1 MSLNYVIFQRKE
13 NPNFNLF
20 HFRQRLRRTEK
31 IVDKIL
37 NEDDLDLDGALGFV
51 EFAAAFH
58 AGKMAGLK
66 VKK

>member
-1 MSLNYVIFQRKE
+1 
-13 NPNFNLF
+13 LF
-20 HFRQRLRRTEK
+20 YFRQRLRRTEK

-58 AGKMAGLK
+58 SGKMAGLK